1 MNKLHT
7 AVLKISLS
15 MVLCLP
21 VLANG
26 APMTPLESAV
36 KNGDRLQAERLLE
49 AGADPDAPGEFDTP
63 PLQWAAY
70 YNDPH
75 MAGLLLEAGADPDL
89 RNPQTEVTALA
100 LAVKTLNPA
109 LVEVLLEAGA
119 NPDLLLSEGET
130 ALMWTARDGVPG
142 IIELL
147 LEAGASVDYRHEEYG
162 HTALKLAANA
172 GNAAIVKQ
180 LLEAG
185 ADPDAATYSIG
196 EETWVRPNGQ
206 PGYGFGIGIIRGGT
220 PADRGRRDP
229 LKGKMTALLYAARHG
244 HTDVANVL
252 LDGGADI
259 NKAEANE
266 IFPLLMA
273 ISNDNMEMA
282 ELLIARGS
290 RINGADWYGRSPLW
304 EAVNVRNLYLD
315 SESLDNYVD
324 RDAALEVVELLIAK
338 GADVNART
346 AETPPF
352 RNHFLGVGSLEW
364 VDFTGQTPFLSAALS
379 GDVTVMKLL
388 LEHGADPF
396 INTYQGTS
404 ALMAAAGIN
413 WVVYQTY
420 TEGPEQ
426 LLEAV
431 KLCFELGMDVNQV
444 NSMGLAAIHGAANR
458 GSNDIIEFLVEQG
471 ARLDVTDNEGRTPLD
486 WARGVFLATHPA
498 EAKPESMLLL
508 TELLKARGMP
518 VR

>member
-1 MNKLHT
+1 M
-7 AVLKISLS
+7 
-15 MVLCLP
+15 
-21 VLANG
+21 
-26 APMTPLESAV
+26 
-36 KNGDRLQAERLLE
+36 
-49 AGADPDAPGEFDTP
+49 
-63 PLQWAAY
+63 
-70 YNDPH
+70 
-75 MAGLLLEAGADPDL
+75 
-89 RNPQTEVTALA
+89 
-100 LAVKTLNPA
+100 
-109 LVEVLLEAGA
+109 
-119 NPDLLLSEGET
+119 
-130 ALMWTARDGVPG
+130 
-142 IIELL
+142 
-147 LEAGASVDYRHEEYG
+147 
-162 HTALKLAANA
+162 
-172 GNAAIVKQ
+172 
-180 LLEAG
+180 
-185 ADPDAATYSIG
+185 
-196 EETWVRPNGQ
+196 
-206 PGYGFGIGIIRGGT
+206 
-220 PADRGRRDP
+220 
-229 LKGKMTALLYAARHG
+229 
-244 HTDVANVL
+244 
-252 LDGGADI
+252 
-259 NKAEANE
+259 
-266 IFPLLMA
+266 
-273 ISNDNMEMA
+273 
-282 ELLIARGS
+282 
-290 RINGADWYGRSPLW
+290 
-304 EAVNVRNLYLD
+304 
-315 SESLDNYVD
+315 D
-324 RDAALEVVELLIAK
+324 RDAALEVVELLLEK

-388 LEHGADPF
+388 LEHGADPL